1 MKTDKFNEI
10 KNEIISRAKKA
21 LACKKEYVRAYKSK
35 TLAELMQVVKDNFAW
50 VCEHRVITTS
60 FIEEYEEEFS
70 KNNIWLNRD
79 VVNGHLLCV
88 DSSVKAYGES
98 SVIAYGRSSVEAYG
112 HSSVKAFGRSS
123 VTAFDRSSVTAFDHS
138 SVTAYGYS
146 SVTAYAYSSVEAYGH
161 SSVKAYDHS
170 SVEALSYSSVT
181 ALNYS
186 SVEAY
191 DHSSV
196 IAFGRSSVT
205 ANGRSSVTA
214 FGFSYVITIFPG
226 VECSVFDHAI
236 HRALPENKIYYA
248 SDSIEFVKQ

>member
-10 KNEIISRAKKA
+10 KDGILSRAKKKL
-21 LACKKEYVRAYKSK
+21 LAKKEYRRAYKSK

-50 VCEHRVITTS
+50 VCEHRVITPS

-112 HSSVKAFGRSS
+112 HSSVKAY
-123 VTAFDRSSVTAFDHS
+123 DH
-138 SVTAYGYS
+138 S
-146 SVTAYAYSSVEAYGH
+146 SVTAYAYSSV
-161 SSVKAYDHS
+161 KAYDHS
-170 SVEALSYSSVT
+170 SVTAFDNSSVEVFGDSSVV
-181 ALNYS
+181 AYDNS
-186 SVEAY
+186 SVEAHNSSSVKAF
-191 DHSSV
+191 DHS
-196 IAFGRSSVT
+196 I
-205 ANGRSSVTA
+205 
-214 FGFSYVITIFPG
+214 VITAFPG
-226 VECSVFDHAI
+226 VECLVFDNAI